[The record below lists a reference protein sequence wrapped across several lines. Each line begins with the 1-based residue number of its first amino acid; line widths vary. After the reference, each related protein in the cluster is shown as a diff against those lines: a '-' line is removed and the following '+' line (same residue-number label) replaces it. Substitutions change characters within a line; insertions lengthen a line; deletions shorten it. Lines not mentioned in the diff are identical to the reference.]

1 MRKTLVILHA
11 APLAADQRALT
22 ALRLS
27 GALLADSKQVCLF
40 LVEDGLRLIDPQLA
54 ADHPCRALFQELL
67 EVDIDVQ
74 VCGATLRKIGWDE
87 RDLPSGVQ
95 KSSMKAL
102 SALMTDADEIVS
114 F

>member
-27 GALLADSKQVCLF
+27 GALMADSKQVCLF
-40 LVEDGLRLIDPQLA
+40 LVEEGIGLIDPKLA
-54 ADHPCRALFQELL
+54 ADHPCRELFQELL
-67 EVDIDVQ
+67 ELGLDVQ
-74 VCGATLRKIGWDE
+74 VCGATLRKMGWDE
-87 RDLPSGVQ
+87 RDLLPGVQ